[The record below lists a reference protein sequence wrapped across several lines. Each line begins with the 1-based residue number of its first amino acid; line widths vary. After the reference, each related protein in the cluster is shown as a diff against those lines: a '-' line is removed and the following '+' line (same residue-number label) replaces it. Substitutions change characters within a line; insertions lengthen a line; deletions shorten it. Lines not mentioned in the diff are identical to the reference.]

1 MMTAVMSLE
10 IKDVCIQC
18 IDTTTDF
25 QLSLGLCGVHW
36 IDKQEHNSVAQQYRQ

>member
-10 IKDVCIQC
+10 IKDVSVQYIH
-18 IDTTTDF
+18 TTAVF
-25 QLSLGLCGVHW
+25 QLSVGLCGIHW